1 MRVLFCGLGSI
12 GKRHLKNLIAIARE
26 ADTAVEIHA
35 LRKTD
40 GILEDEIK
48 GFVTKQIA
56 DENKLESDYDIAFVT
71 NPTNLHYKTIQMLA
85 GKTKH
90 MFIEKPIFD
99 HGEYKISDLKLNE
112 NGVYYVAGPLRYS
125 GVIQRLKKILSEEKI
140 YCVRVICSSYLPDWR
155 PNTDYRLNY
164 SAHKDQGGGV
174 AIDLIHEW
182 DYISYLFG
190 FPQTVYC
197 MRGKH
202 SHLEI
207 DSEDIAVY
215 IADYKDKLVEL
226 HLDYFGKTPRREIEL
241 FTEKGTITGD
251 LIRNAIFF
259 TYGKQQISFEEE
271 KNDIYVNEM
280 SFFTDQILKNQ
291 NFNNLEYCNSVLNIA
306 LGKGVRD
313 FSNDSY
319 DVICIY

>member
-1 MRVLFCGLGSI
+1 MKVLFCGLGSI
-12 GKRHLKNLIAIARE
+12 GKRHLKNLIAKTRE
-26 ADTAVEIHA
+26 LDIEVEIHA

-48 GFVTKQIA
+48 SLVKKQIM
-56 DENKLESDYDIAFVT
+56 DENKLDNDYDVAFVT
-71 NPTNLHYKTIQMLA
+71 NPTNLHFKTIQELA
-85 GKTKH
+85 GKTRH

-125 GVIQRLKKILSEEKI
+125 GVIQKLKKILSEEKI
-140 YCVRVICSSYLPDWR
+140 FCIRVICSSYLPDWR

-182 DYISYLFG
+182 DYLSYLFG
-190 FPQTVYC
+190 FPQNVYC
-197 MRGKH
+197 MKGKY

-207 DSEDIAVY
+207 GSEDIAVY
-215 IADYKDKLVEL
+215 IAAYNDKIVEL
-226 HLDYFGKTPRREIEL
+226 HLDYFGRTPRREIEI

-251 LIRNAIFF
+251 LIRNTISF
-259 TYGKQQISFEEE
+259 TDGRQQILLEED
-271 KNDIYVNEM
+271 KNDIYLKEM
-280 SFFTDQILKNQ
+280 RFFMNQILKNHS
-291 NFNNLEYCNSVLNIA
+291 FNNMLYCYSVLKIA
-306 LGKGVRD
+306 LGE
-313 FSNDSY
+313 
-319 DVICIY
+319 